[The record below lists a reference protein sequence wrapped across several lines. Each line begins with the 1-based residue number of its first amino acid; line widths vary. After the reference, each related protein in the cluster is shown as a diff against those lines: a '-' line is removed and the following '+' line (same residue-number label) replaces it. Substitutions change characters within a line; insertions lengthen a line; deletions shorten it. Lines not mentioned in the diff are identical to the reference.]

1 MPQVISLHAGEG
13 TTLPKPALTQA
24 HLVAGMGVVGDR
36 HFGKHPDRAVL
47 IAGRSTYAL
56 AAQAGIELPLGALG
70 ENFLVDFDPH
80 QLREGVHLQI
90 GEVLLELT
98 TVCTVC
104 NSLSV
109 FDLRLPKVLLGQRGL
124 YARVLRGG
132 MVGVGSPIHIYTS
145 NPQGPATKQASFLL

>member
-1 MPQVISLHAGEG
+1 MFKVLSLHAGQG

-47 IAGRSTYAL
+47 IAGHSTYAL

-80 QLREGVHLQI
+80 QLREGAHLQI
-90 GEVLLELT
+90 GEALLELT
-98 TVCTVC
+98 TICTVC

-109 FDLRLPKVLLGQRGL
+109 FDLRLPKVLLGKRGL

-132 MVGVGSPIHIYTS
+132 VVEVGDSVGVLL
-145 NPQGPATKQASFLL
+145 PQSA